1 VSPGRL
7 LSRWI
12 PETAPLPYR
21 KEGQSLPGEAA
32 DETDCTD
39 RSGRKEFAMASVT
52 HHVSGTTA
60 TLGLRTGRGF
70 WQGPL
75 PRLLAVAAMLAQATG
90 CNIYGRPQRA
100 TTQQVM
106 LDAQCPPDPARMP
119 AKELAKVTLPA
130 YVIEPPD
137 ILLIDALR
145 VVPKPPFKIQS
156 FDTLQVIVEGTLLE
170 QPING
175 LYVVEPGG
183 MLDLGPSY
191 GKVMVGSLSL
201 EEAQDAVFKHLKR
214 VLKEPQVSLTLAQAA
229 GQQQIA
235 GEHLVG
241 PDGTINLGTYGSVFV
256 TGLTLNEAKD
266 AIEKHLSEYLD
277 APLVSVDVFA
287 YNSKVYYVVTEGAGY
302 GDNVARFPV
311 TGNETVLDAISQIS
325 GISRLSSKDIWIARP
340 APSGVGCDQILPVD
354 IDAVMKGGSTATN
367 YQLMPGD
374 RVFIAQDQ
382 WVAADSIIGKITAP
396 FERIFGFTL
405 LGTSLVQQ
413 INRFPFGFN
422 PNFGGAC
429 WVAREV
435 YGPANP
441 QWLLFRAWLLT
452 EAPDW
457 LRETYLAHGEDFA
470 AYIADKPV
478 LKATIKSL
486 MDTVVERYEAEMPKV
501 AE

>member
-1 VSPGRL
+1 MAR
-7 LSRWI
+7 I
-12 PETAPLPYR
+12 ETLFCR
-21 KEGQSLPGEAA
+21 KKNRTGEAVR
-32 DETDCTD
+32 TL
-39 RSGRKEFAMASVT
+39 RNLSYGRVAHALALV
-52 HHVSGTTA
+52 A
-60 TLGLRTGRGF
+60 
-70 WQGPL
+70 
-75 PRLLAVAAMLAQATG
+75 LLLQATG

-106 LDAQCPPDPARMP
+106 IDAECPPEPGRMP

-191 GKVMVGSLSL
+191 GKVFVGNLSL

-241 PDGTINLGTYGSVFV
+241 PDGTINLGTYGSVYV
-256 TGLTLNEAKD
+256 TGLTLEEAKA
-266 AIEKHLSEYLD
+266 AIEKHLSQFLD

-287 YNSKVYYVVTEGAGY
+287 YNSKVYYVVTEGAGF
-302 GDNVARFPV
+302 GDNIARFPV
-311 TGNETVLDAISQIS
+311 TGNETVLDAVSQIN
-325 GISRLSSKDIWIARP
+325 GLSRLSSKDIWIARP
-340 APSGVGCDQILPVD
+340 APSGVGCDQVLPVD
-354 IDAVMKGGSTATN
+354 IDAIMKGGSTATN
-367 YQLMPGD
+367 YQILPGD

-382 WVAADSIIGKITAP
+382 WVAFDSIVGKVTAP

-413 INRFPFGFN
+413 INRFPYGFN
-422 PNFGGAC
+422 PNFGFC

-435 YGPANP
+435 YGEHNP

-452 EAPDW
+452 DAPSWMRDS
-457 LRETYLAHGEDFA
+457 YGAYGEDIA
-470 AYIADKPV
+470 AWIHDKPV
-478 LKATIKSL
+478 VKAAIKGL
-486 MDTVVERYEAEMPKV
+486 MDQVVGQYEASMPK
-501 AE
+501 AGIN